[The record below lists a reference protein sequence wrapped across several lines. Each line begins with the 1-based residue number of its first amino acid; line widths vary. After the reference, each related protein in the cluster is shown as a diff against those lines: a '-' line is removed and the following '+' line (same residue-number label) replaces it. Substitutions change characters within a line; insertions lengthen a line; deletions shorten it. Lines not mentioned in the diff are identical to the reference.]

1 MGNQGLNLGELDVPV
16 DGVTEEFKKHVY
28 LMRYLV
34 TSRYS
39 DGNRE
44 MIWGLA
50 DDGGVVMASLPV
62 HVVKVDGGPWRS
74 GYSGYSPL
82 LNSVERFYTKEGELP
97 RIAANKGT
105 FAEEDSWYES
115 AGRSNADIIKLNT
128 NREPRF

>member
-1 MGNQGLNLGELDVPV
+1 MGGLFGVASKTDCIMDLFYGVDYHSHLG
-16 DGVTEEFKKHVY
+16 T
-28 LMRYLV
+28 R
-34 TSRYS
+34 R
-39 DGNRE
+39 
-44 MIWGLA
+44 
-50 DDGGVVMASLPV
+50 GGIVMASLPV

>member
-1 MGNQGLNLGELDVPV
+1 
-16 DGVTEEFKKHVY
+16 
-28 LMRYLV
+28 MRYLV

-74 GYSGYSPL
+74 GYSRHTL
-82 LNSVERFYTKEGELP
+82 LY
-97 RIAANKGT
+97 
-105 FAEEDSWYES
+105 
-115 AGRSNADIIKLNT
+115 
-128 NREPRF
+128 